1 MLNIFFCSSFARLF
15 LLFPLT
21 ILIGDFADRQNIVT
35 VLIVIIKLLLQK
47 AISKF
52 AKFDFHSFHSMK
64 LFLFAVTIGLS
75 MTSLSQS
82 KDEAA
87 VRNVLAKQNA
97 AWNRGDIDAFMVG
110 YWENDS
116 LMFIGKSGVTYGYK
130 NTLANY
136 KKNYPDTTVMG
147 KLTFTLIHVKQLS
160 PDYFHVTGKYHLTRT
175 IGDASGHFTLVFRKI
190 KGTWVIISDH
200 SS

>member
-1 MLNIFFCSSFARLF
+1 MR
-15 LLFPLT
+15 LLFIAFLT
-21 ILIGDFADRQNIVT
+21 I
-35 VLIVIIKLLLQK
+35 
-47 AISKF
+47 S
-52 AKFDFHSFHSMK
+52 
-64 LFLFAVTIGLS
+64 
-75 MTSLSQS
+75 SLSVFCQS
-82 KDEAA
+82 GDETE

-97 AWNRGDIDAFMVG
+97 AWNRGDVEAFMVG

-147 KLTFTLIHVKQLS
+147 KLTFTLIQVKQLS
-160 PDYFHVTGKYHLTRT
+160 PEYFHVTGKYYLTRT
-175 IGDASGHFTLVFRKI
+175 IGDASGHFTLMFRKI
-190 KGTWVIISDH
+190 NGKWVVISDH

>member
-1 MLNIFFCSSFARLF
+1 MRSIFVAI
-15 LLFPLT
+15 LT
-21 ILIGDFADRQNIVT
+21 I
-35 VLIVIIKLLLQK
+35 
-47 AISKF
+47 ISV
-52 AKFDFHSFHSMK
+52 SVS
-64 LFLFAVTIGLS
+64 
-75 MTSLSQS
+75 SQS
-82 KDEAA
+82 KDETT

-147 KLTFTLIHVKQLS
+147 KLTFTLIQVKQLS
-160 PDYFHVTGKYHLTRT
+160 SEYFYVTGKYYLTRT
-175 IGDASGHFTLVFRKI
+175 IGDASGHFTLMFRKI
-190 KGTWVIISDH
+190 NGKWVIISDH